1 MPFNRGISR
10 DSNQAIVELL
20 GGMDY
25 ETVAA
30 GVGTPQALGGT
41 GAAGDLLSH
50 LIVNVATAATSNV
63 SIKDGSDTAIE
74 VVPANIGSG
83 VGPYTVYLGLK
94 SRTGA
99 WQITT
104 GAGVSVIA
112 AGLFKA

>member
-10 DSNQAIVELL
+10 DSTQAIVEII
-20 GGMDY
+20 GGLDY
-25 ETVAA
+25 EAVAA
-30 GVGTPQALGGT
+30 SQTNQALGTT
-41 GAAGDLLSH
+41 GGVGDLLSH
-50 LIVNVATAATSNV
+50 LIVNVATAATSSV
-63 SIKDGSDTAIE
+63 SIKDGSETAIE

-94 SRTGA
+94 SRSGA